1 MAGATSSGGDGHDSG
16 SYWDAVATEWDD
28 DASPDDW
35 RSHSDAVNL
44 AACLRWWP
52 TRPVGRVL
60 KTDLFDEVA
69 GEGLVAALAAR
80 ASSVVGIDRSLE
92 AARASRRR
100 AGAGVVGADV
110 RDLPFADGAFDLIV
124 SNSTLDHFR
133 DAREIARAI
142 AELHRVLA
150 PGGRV
155 ILTLDNPHNP
165 VVWLRNALPFR
176 ALHHVGLVPYYV
188 GATLSAADARTC
200 SPGGADGDGDD
211 GRDAL
216 PAGAGHRETARTRR
230 LGSPHGAADRGSW
243 RSSGWSIGRCGIA
256 PDTSSRWS
264 QTREPA

>member
-1 MAGATSSGGDGHDSG
+1 M
-16 SYWDAVATEWDD
+16 
-28 DASPDDW
+28 
-35 RSHSDAVNL
+35 NL

-69 GEGLVAALAAR
+69 GEGLVTALAAR
-80 ASSVVGIDRSLE
+80 ASSVVGIDWSLE

-110 RDLPFADGAFDLIV
+110 RHLPFADGAFDLIV
-124 SNSTLDHFR
+124 STSTLDHFQ

-165 VVWLRNALPFR
+165 AVWLRNALPFQ

-188 GATLSAADARTC
+188 GATLSAADARTMLGEAGLTVTATTAVMHC
-200 SPGGADGDGDD
+200 PRALAVATLHATRWLASPRLSRRIGSGLMAFERMERWPLRYRTGYFVALVADK
-211 GRDAL
+211 
-216 PAGAGHRETARTRR
+216 
-230 LGSPHGAADRGSW
+230 
-243 RSSGWSIGRCGIA
+243 
-256 PDTSSRWS
+256 
-264 QTREPA
+264 EPA